1 MASGITERDTMAYA
15 GATPWHGKGVQLPE
29 DATFEVMLQ
38 AAGLDWQNDL
48 RPLYIMGEGGRLEQ
62 ARGVRMATRSDTGEQ
77 LGPVGDDY
85 TPWHNADV
93 LGWLASLVQDREA
106 TFHTAG
112 TLFGGRLVFAT
123 LRMGDDWTIADD
135 VHSSYIVATASHDG
149 SRVAAAQA
157 TDVRVV
163 CNNTLNMALGRR
175 DGQRSK
181 IGATATG
188 FRYRH
193 TSGLPA
199 RLAQAREFMAV
210 STAEQRAMRDWL
222 SKLAAERAES
232 ALTETIIAELFP
244 EPADSA
250 TARVK
255 AQHGEAVATFR
266 TRFLMPE
273 VMRSGPTA
281 YALLNAATGYADHG
295 LAYRAPEGA
304 ASTYRDDARFT
315 STLLGGRAAQLK
327 AAAVAVLREAVPA

>member
-1 MASGITERDTMAYA
+1 MAYA
-15 GATPWHGKGVQLPE
+15 GATPWHGHGTQLAE
-29 DATFEVMLQ
+29 DASFEVMLE
-38 AAGLDWQNDL
+38 ASGLDWRNEL
-48 RPLYIMGEGGRLEQ
+48 RALYLDNNGGRLVQ
-62 ARGVRMATRSDTGEQ
+62 AQGVRMATRSDTGEQ

-112 TLFGGRLVFAT
+112 SLFGGRLVFAT
-123 LRMGDDWTIADD
+123 LRMGEDWTVADD
-135 VHSSYIVATASHDG
+135 VHTSYIVASASHDG

-163 CNNTLNMALGRR
+163 CNNTLNMALGRTS
-175 DGQRSK
+175 GQRSK

-193 TSGLPA
+193 TSGLPG
-199 RLAQAREFMAV
+199 RLAQAREFLAV
-210 STAEQRAMRDWL
+210 ATAEQRAMRDWL
-222 SKLAAERAES
+222 VQLAAERAES
-232 ALTETIIAELFP
+232 ALTEAIIAELFP
-244 EPADSA
+244 DPADNA

-255 AQHGEAVATFR
+255 GQHGEAIATFR
-266 TRFLMPE
+266 TRFLTPE

-295 LAYRAPEGA
+295 LTYRAPEGSA
-304 ASTYRDDARFT
+304 ATYRDDSRFT

-327 AAAVAVLREAVPA
+327 AQAVAVLCEVVPA